1 MASPRLSVPSAST
14 SWRAS
19 NGSDSSSGPAP
30 HGLSRSMASRRTSWW
45 SRCRSAEGFQPW
57 SRWISALTRTPEVR
71 AEWTAS
77 SSGRSRAT
85 TEDGSTAD
93 QCAVPPSGVAGEA
106 GSAGELVV
114 VQEAGDDP
122 HDVVGSLDVH
132 PVARPR
138 AGHELVA
145 RPGDGIG
152 DGLRLPG
159 RGEQVLLAHE

>member
-30 HGLSRSMASRRTSWW
+30 HGLSRSMASRRTSWGATW
-45 SRCRSAEGFQPW
+45 RAGEGFQQW
-57 SRWISALTRTPEVR
+57 ARGTSALTPTPEVR

-77 SSGRSRAT
+77 SSGRSLTT

-93 QCAVPPSGVAGEA
+93 QCAVTSSGVAGDA

-122 HDVVGSLDVH
+122 HDVV
-132 PVARPR
+132 
-138 AGHELVA
+138 
-145 RPGDGIG
+145 
-152 DGLRLPG
+152 
-159 RGEQVLLAHE
+159 